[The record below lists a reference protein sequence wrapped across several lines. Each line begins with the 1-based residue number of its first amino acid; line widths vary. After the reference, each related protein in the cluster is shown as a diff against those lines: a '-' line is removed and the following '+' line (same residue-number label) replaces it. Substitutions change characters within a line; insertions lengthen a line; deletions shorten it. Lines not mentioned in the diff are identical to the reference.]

1 MRRWATRAAAGG
13 NCLLTQVAYNGKQ
26 HEQELV
32 SAMLTGYRERL
43 QLISYLHLHS
53 DLSFDIDQL
62 DALWA
67 LFEDTTAEVPLPVL
81 RPNRHIC

>member
-1 MRRWATRAAAGG
+1 
-13 NCLLTQVAYNGKQ
+13 
-26 HEQELV
+26 
-32 SAMLTGYRERL
+32 MLTGYRERL

-81 RPNRHIC
+81 KTRQAHLLSARCNAGAGPILLLAQNATEQPEINLDLWD